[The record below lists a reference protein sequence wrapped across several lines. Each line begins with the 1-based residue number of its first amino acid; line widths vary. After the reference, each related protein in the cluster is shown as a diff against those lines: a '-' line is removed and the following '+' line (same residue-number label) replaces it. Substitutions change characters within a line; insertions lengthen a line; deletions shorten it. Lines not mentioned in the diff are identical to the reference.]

1 MTDMLSRLMILQ
13 NQSGINEASIHFDL
27 SVTPFFKINVLF
39 LISSA
44 IDEE

>member
-1 MTDMLSRLMILQ
+1 MTEMLSRLMILQ

-27 SVTPFFKINVLF
+27 SMIRFFKINVLF
-39 LISSA
+39 LISNA